1 MRMAKVNYKISYTP
15 NFWSLLS
22 PTRASAKISTALDKA
37 NPVVVHNIQA
47 KANFTQGYQTGA
59 LKGSVNGKKVGNTK
73 LEFTAP
79 ATNSKGK
86 QYGQYVENGTGK
98 GPAQPF
104 MHPAVKESLPQVRN
118 LIEQE
123 LKHG

>member
-1 MRMAKVNYKISYTP
+1 MAKVDYNINYSSG
-15 NFWSLLS
+15 FWDLLS
-22 PTRASAKISTALDKA
+22 PSRASAKISTALDKA

-59 LKGSVNGKKVGNTK
+59 LKGSVKGKKVGNTK

-79 ATNSKGK
+79 ATNSKGR

>member
-1 MRMAKVNYKISYTP
+1 MAKVNYKISYTP

-37 NPVVVHNIQA
+37 TPEVVHNIQS
-47 KANFTQGYQTGA
+47 KANFTQGYETGA
-59 LKGSVNGKKVGNTK
+59 LKNSVRGTKVGNTK
-73 LEFTAP
+73 VAFTAP
-79 ATNSKGK
+79 ATNSKGR
-86 QYGQYVENGTGK
+86 QYGQYVEKGTGK

-104 MHPAVKESLPQVRN
+104 MDPAVKGSLPQVRN
-118 LIEQE
+118 HIEQE